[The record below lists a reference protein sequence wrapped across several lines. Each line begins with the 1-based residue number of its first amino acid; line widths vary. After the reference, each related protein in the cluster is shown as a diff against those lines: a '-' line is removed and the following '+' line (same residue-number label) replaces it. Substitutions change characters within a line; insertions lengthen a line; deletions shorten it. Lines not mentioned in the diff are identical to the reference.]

1 MGEESIKKFYLI
13 FLFIF
18 LGVSLNAFDKTQINL
33 AKRIYSIGK
42 SFKTNDGMSIEK
54 TLTAISLRES
64 SLGKFVLGDKK
75 ENGEFKPLKE
85 MSLGPFQMRVLTA
98 KEIIKKKK
106 LKKYYK
112 YLDNDTALIN
122 KLITDAIFGA
132 KLSAYYFID
141 NYNSALRRG
150 MSRPYYR
157 AISRHNGGWNNKPYY
172 KAVMKDLRS
181 IRKLD
186 FVKMDQKRRYASKN

>member
-1 MGEESIKKFYLI
+1 M
-13 FLFIF
+13 FLFIS
-18 LGVSLNAFDKTQINL
+18 LTLSLNAFDETQIKL
-33 AKRIYSIGK
+33 AKKIYFIGK
-42 SFKTNDGMSIEK
+42 TFKTDDGMSIEK

-85 MSLGPFQMRVLTA
+85 MSLGPFQIRVTTA
-98 KEIIKKKK
+98 KEIIKKNE
-106 LKKYYK
+106 LEKYYT
-112 YLDNDTALIN
+112 YLQNDTALIN
-122 KLITDAIFGA
+122 KLITDVEFGA
-132 KLSAYYFID
+132 KLSAHYFIK
-141 NYNSALRRG
+141 NYNEALKRG

-172 KAVMKDLRS
+172 KALMKNLKS

-186 FVKMDQKRRYASKN
+186 FVKIDQKNKYASK